1 MARQGFSLDAIREGV
16 GKRTEE
22 LNPDAEPHSVEDDR
36 PDRTRPF
43 SFEHSDY
50 DRTEAPKDEMR
61 KYWRQFET
69 TPIVRKPITSFA
81 SRVTEPGYY
90 LEARNLEQDEI
101 EDLGKWLKK
110 SSIIEGQPGKD
121 FRLLAKKAIV
131 QREVRGTALI
141 EKAPHKN
148 NRDQVAG
155 LKLINPEVCEAVT
168 RPQQNILVAPD
179 DGDRFPD
186 APDAETGGKA
196 AWLQDVIEAREVDW
210 GVSDRIRRGMDDAD
224 DDLKIGFRRDEI
236 IPLTRDADVGE
247 VFGTSRIEAVSPR
260 IEGIKQKLDDNDQ
273 AISSKAYPLWLFMF
287 GDPETTGVWDSDD
300 IDEFMSAHEM
310 ENFHPGMKQ
319 GVRGDV
325 SVETISGEVSDIAE
339 YLNFD
344 IQWIMS
350 SMPMPMFT
358 LGSFSER
365 GASVGQVAGV
375 AQQQN
380 VNRQI
385 KEARRELE
393 EEFSPVIQEVAKQ
406 QGIDEERA
414 ETIRLRLG
422 NPGDPDPEVRRSQ
435 QTIRYVSDAK
445 GGQGGVQQQQQ
456 QRQQQQRQEGVEEPD
471 VTSNPNTVGK
481 GETPS
486 SVDNP
491 TPDQPIAGVDEDANP
506 FVDIQVDKGTTTEEI
521 DSEYA
526 NVWDAARSGAE
537 LSDDQNQ
544 QALANK
550 VFRVLRDVRE
560 ATLDSVSESY
570 GSNPQFAAVEFE
582 NVANTQLNNS
592 VREAGLRRE
601 SKDVFAELVRGVER
615 DYGNTHS
622 AFSQNQNVRFYA
634 QTFENA
640 VRDAAEEML
649 RRARVLVR
657 DGVVNGE
664 QWPHVRQRVED
675 TYSDAELQ
683 NRANLIAQ
691 METKRAQETT
701 KLQQFEAADNI
712 VGVRVN
718 NPNASARVTEQL
730 HGATALFEQGEID
743 NQLASQVRADA
754 LREGFDPLPR
764 TPPYHFNDTTT
775 LEPVYRDEV

>member
-1 MARQGFSLDAIREGV
+1 MARDGFSLDAIREGV

-22 LNPDAEPHSVEDDR
+22 LNPEAEPHSVEDDS

-43 SFEHSDY
+43 SFEQSDY
-50 DRTEAPKDEMR
+50 DRTEAPKDNMR
-61 KYWRQFET
+61 RYWRQFET

-90 LEARNLEQDEI
+90 LEARNLEQEEI

-148 NRDQVAG
+148 NPDNVAG

-210 GVSDRIRRGMDDAD
+210 GVSDRIRRGMQDED

-393 EEFSPVIQEVAKQ
+393 EEFSPVIQQVAKQ

-414 ETIRLRLG
+414 ESIRLRLG
-422 NPGDPDPEVRRSQ
+422 NPNEPDTEVRRSQ

-445 GGQGGVQQQQQ
+445 GGQGGVQEQQQQ
-456 QRQQQQRQEGVEEPD
+456 PGQQRQEGVEGPD
-471 VTSNPNTVGK
+471 ATDNPESIGK

-491 TPDQPIAGVDEDANP
+491 TPDQPIAGVDKDANP
-506 FVDIQVDKGTTTEEI
+506 FVDIQVSEGTTTKQV

-526 NVWDAARSGAE
+526 HIWDAQRSGAE
-537 LSDDQNQ
+537 LSDDQNT

-550 VFRVLRDVRE
+550 VFRVLRDVRDE
-560 ATLDSVSESY
+560 TLDSVSESY

-592 VREAGLRRE
+592 VREARLRKN
-601 SKDVFAELVRGVER
+601 SKDAFAELVRDVER
-615 DYGNTHS
+615 DYGNAHS
-622 AFSQNQNVRFYA
+622 AFSQSQNVRFYA

-664 QWPHVRQRVED
+664 QWPHVRERVED
-675 TYSDAELQ
+675 TYSDADLQ
-683 NRANLIAQ
+683 NRANLIAH
-691 METKRAQETT
+691 METKRAQETA

-743 NQLASQVRADA
+743 NQLASQIRADS

-775 LEPVYRDEV
+775 LEPVYEDEV